1 MNRVI
6 DVRLRPPTGSFL
18 KMSMFKNKDRTA
30 RMVKAMGLELSPSAE
45 KESMDLLL
53 EEMNSIGTYV
63 GCVSALKRGVD
74 PAWGWIENE
83 EIYQIVKKFP
93 DNLIGFGT
101 VDASDGHQALDD
113 LDLCVGEYG
122 FKAIVIEPGT
132 QRAPMYADDQRLY
145 PVYSK
150 CAQMGVPL
158 FLLVGGNAGPDMSY
172 SNPVYVERV
181 AIDLP
186 ELKIV
191 VLHGAWPWV
200 THILHVA
207 FRRPNIYIS
216 PDMYVSFPGSDQ
228 HIQAANTFLADRLLY
243 GTSYPFAPI
252 VGYFEKFIK
261 LGIRADCLDKILY
274 ENARALLNLG

>member
-1 MNRVI
+1 
-6 DVRLRPPTGSFL
+6 
-18 KMSMFKNKDRTA
+18 
-30 RMVKAMGLELSPSAE
+30 
-45 KESMDLLL
+45 
-53 EEMNSIGTYV
+53 
-63 GCVSALKRGVD
+63 VD